1 MTKFR
6 KRLFEI
12 VQIGAA
18 KDLLSRSFDVII
30 SVIIVLNIVVTF
42 LATFKELNG
51 IMNVL
56 KGIELATIIFFTIEY
71 IARLITA
78 DFLYPNKT
86 KGKSRTRIHIFVLRN
101 HRFFK
106 LLPLLHAFYD
116 SDGTCGTA
124 SFQSVQ
130 NLQAL

>member
-71 IARLITA
+71 IARLIPRISCI
-78 DFLYPNKT
+78 L
-86 KGKSRTRIHIFVLRN
+86 TRQKEKPYSHSFF
-101 HRFFK
+101 RFTE
-106 LLPLLHAFYD
+106 
-116 SDGTCGTA
+116 S
-124 SFQSVQ
+124 
-130 NLQAL
+130 

>member
-1 MTKFR
+1 M
-6 KRLFEI
+6 
-12 VQIGAA
+12 
-18 KDLLSRSFDVII
+18 II

-56 KGIELATIIFFTIEY
+56 KGIELATVIFFTIEY

-86 KGKSRTRIHIFVLRN
+86 KGKAVL
-101 HRFFK
+101 
-106 LLPLLHAFYD
+106 AFLF
-116 SDGTCGTA
+116 
-124 SFQSVQ
+124 SFY
-130 NLQAL
+130 